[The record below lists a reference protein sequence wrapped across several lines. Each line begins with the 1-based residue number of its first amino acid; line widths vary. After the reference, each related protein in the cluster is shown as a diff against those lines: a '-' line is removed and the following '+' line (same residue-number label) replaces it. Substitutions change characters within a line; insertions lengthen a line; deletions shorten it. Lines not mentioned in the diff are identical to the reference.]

1 MEGGRNVDHANEV
14 EEIVEAVRRIA
25 AMIPEESSR
34 SDMAVVVMDLLD
46 KQKRRAAKS
55 FALILFKNMRA
66 QGMNIPVEADEMI
79 VNWQWKEAL

>member
-14 EEIVEAVRRIA
+14 EEIVEAVRKIA
-25 AMIPEESSR
+25 AMIPEEASR
-34 SDMAVVVMDLLD
+34 SDMAVIVMDLLD

-55 FALILFKNMRA
+55 FALTLFKNMRA
-66 QGMNIPVEADEMI
+66 QGMRIPVEADEMI